1 MTKQVSVKIWGGV
14 GASTRP
20 DFQKRLANLEP
31 IGPGKTIMAAVVLL
45 VAEAGHGSGFCHLVG
60 PPL

>member
-1 MTKQVSVKIWGGV
+1 MTKQVSVKIWCGVGAV

-31 IGPGKTIMAAVVLL
+31 IRPGKTT
-45 VAEAGHGSGFCHLVG
+45 
-60 PPL
+60 